1 MQRHCGHQGGR
12 VIGRAGSSI
21 PGVAASLAILLA
33 QLFAA
38 AAAAA
43 DAGIRQE
50 RVQFAKGAT
59 SAVVKG
65 RLKGDADV
73 DYLVRAGAGQTLA
86 VTLKGANAS
95 NYFNVLPPGS
105 KDVGMFVGSTSGNS
119 FTGVLPADGD
129 YAVRVYLMRS
139 AARRNESSDYTLTVG
154 VTGKPLAPLPA
165 SRDALVPGTA
175 FHATAQIACVPYLET
190 LREKKAQTCE
200 AGVTRRGFDG
210 TATVEIPQE
219 NSVPRRILF
228 VKGKPVASDS
238 SDPLTFT
245 RRGDVTTVKL
255 GDEERYEIPDAL
267 VAGG

>member
-1 MQRHCGHQGGR
+1 MHVLQ
-12 VIGRAGSSI
+12 
-21 PGVAASLAILLA
+21 VAASLLVLLA
-33 QLFAA
+33 LPLAPTAA
-38 AAAAA
+38 AAG
-43 DAGIRQE
+43 AGIRQE

-65 RLKGDADV
+65 RLKGDSDV
-73 DYLVRAGAGQTLA
+73 DYLVHAGAGQTLA

-105 KDVGMFVGSTSGNS
+105 KDVAMFVGSTSGSS

-129 YAVRVYLMRS
+129 YTIRVYLVRA
-139 AARRNESSDYTLTVG
+139 AARRNETSDYTLTVAA
-154 VTGKPLAPLPA
+154 TGAALAPTPA
-165 SRDALVPGTA
+165 AKDALLPGTPY
-175 FHATAQIACVPYLET
+175 HASTPITCLPYIEQF
-190 LREKKAQTCE
+190 RDKKSRQCE
-200 AGVTRRGFDG
+200 AFVIRRGFDG

-245 RRGDVTTVKL
+245 RQGDVTTVRL
-255 GDEERYEIPDAL
+255 GETERYEIPDML
-267 VAGG
+267 LTGG